1 MYVLPNESSYLADQC
16 LHCFRDK
23 GVVKHRGAPCC
34 VVGDE
39 SIRGMSL
46 EIFMLRLKTAR
57 QAESTTTRVLSVLAR
72 SGNLENLSIP

>member
-1 MYVLPNESSYLADQC
+1 MLRC
-16 LHCFRDK
+16 
-23 GVVKHRGAPCC
+23 
-34 VVGDE
+34 VGDE

-46 EIFMLRLKTAR
+46 EIFMLRLETAR